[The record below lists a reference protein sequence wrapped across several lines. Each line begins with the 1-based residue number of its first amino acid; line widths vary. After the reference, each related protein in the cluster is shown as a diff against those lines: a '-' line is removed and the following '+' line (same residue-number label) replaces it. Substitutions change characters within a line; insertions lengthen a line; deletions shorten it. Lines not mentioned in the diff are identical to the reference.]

1 MVLTLFFLI
10 SAYDA
15 VPVRVQEYGL
25 PSSHTM
31 HSLCLN
37 FYIAHF
43 YLGRGAVTGQWA
55 FIAYMAAALWVVWI
69 GFSRVYMGMHTP
81 IDIAGGAVIGIMV
94 LSSYL
99 SFDGANFLHTLPCCN
114 ALT

>member
-1 MVLTLFFLI
+1 MSRAGRNGTLSHCCDETLV
-10 SAYDA
+10 S
-15 VPVRVQEYGL
+15 QEYGL

-37 FYIAHF
+37 FYCAHYF
-43 YLGRGAVTGQWA
+43 VSRDIIPQHWA
-55 FIAYMAAALWVVWI
+55 FAVYVAAALWVAWI

-81 IDIAGGAVIGIMV
+81 VDIGGGALIAIMV

-99 SFDGANFLHTLPCCN
+99 AIDGELQAC
-114 ALT
+114 